1 MQKHNKKS
9 PTKVAFIAALIII
22 VGGFFLLYDYIE
34 SKKVLA
40 YDYISNYYYN
50 GKDLIEIESLY
61 EIKEEEDV
69 KEIKEEEDEGPVT
82 DEYIGYLT
90 IPKINLTKGFVDRRS
105 SENDVE
111 KNILVVAGSNYPDT
125 KKGNLILAGHSG
137 TGWKAFFN
145 DLYKL
150 TNGDVAYVTYKG
162 KKYTYQIVNIYKE
175 QIPYYKCRMW
185 VKTGWTGWAQINQ
198 GHLFSLDDEAGKLA
212 YDLFYIKNRNVLWEI
227 SILVKAVFMA
237 LGGRHD

>member
-50 GKDLIEIESLY
+50 GKDLVEIESLY

-111 KNILVVAGSNYPDT
+111 KNILIINGSNYPDVEN
-125 KKGNLILAGHSG
+125 GNFILAGHSG

-145 DLYKL
+145 ELYQL
-150 TNGDVAYVTYKG
+150 QLNDEAYVTYKG
-162 KKYTYQIVNIYKE
+162 KKYIYNLVNIYTQPK
-175 QIPYYKCRMW
+175 I
-185 VKTGWTGWAQINQ
+185 
-198 GHLFSLDDEAGKLA
+198 GKVA
-212 YDLFYIKNRNVLWEI
+212 IYRNYDVRTLTLITCTNNDQTTQTIYILELT
-227 SILVKAVFMA
+227 SIEE
-237 LGGRHD
+237 